1 MIYPSTDFDLHYLL
15 TAKATFTIDQVPHVV
30 PIEEQLDMH
39 DNFYDAE
46 NASIGL
52 HAKSK
57 QTPTDLSWLKEK
69 FAGSGNTLTTQVASA
84 WDAKYCQI
92 PGNLQGHTQID
103 SVMKCLKGSNQ
114 THDFVENWFK
124 AKFGLPYKVVGQT
137 IGFGA

>member
-1 MIYPSTDFDLHYLL
+1 MRHTFPVCCARATNGQ
-15 TAKATFTIDQVPHVV
+15 TAAAP
-30 PIEEQLDMH
+30 
-39 DNFYDAE
+39 
-46 NASIGL
+46 
-52 HAKSK
+52 
-57 QTPTDLSWLKEK
+57 PTWLKEK

-137 IGFGA
+137 IGFGV